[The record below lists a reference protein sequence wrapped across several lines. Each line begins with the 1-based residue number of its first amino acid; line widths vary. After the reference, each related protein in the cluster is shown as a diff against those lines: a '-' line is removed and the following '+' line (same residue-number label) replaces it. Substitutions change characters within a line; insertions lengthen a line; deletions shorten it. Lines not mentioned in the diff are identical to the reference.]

1 MASSCVILLVGLPGS
16 GKSTLATKL
25 AKRHN
30 YAHIDRDSIRARLF
44 PDGAKFN
51 DAEKHAANL
60 AVLAELRQRCAT
72 GRGCVVDGMT
82 FGRRSE
88 RDAAQGIAGEYG
100 FNCVLLWLDCPA
112 EVAAARVTAQ
122 IHPAR
127 DRDATLVRE
136 VASRFEVPEKAIR
149 IDATLSPDEVLRLAE
164 RALA

>member
-1 MASSCVILLVGLPGS
+1 MAASSIILLVGLPGS
-16 GKSTLATKL
+16 GKSTLAAKL
-25 AKRHN
+25 VRRHG

-44 PDGAKFN
+44 PDGKFT

-60 AVLAELRQRCAT
+60 AVMAELRQRCAT

-82 FGRRSE
+82 FGRRAE
-88 RDAAQGIAGEYG
+88 REAAQAIAGEYG

-112 EVAAARVTAQ
+112 EVAAARVAAQ
-122 IHPAR
+122 AHPAR

-136 VASRFEVPEKAIR
+136 VASRFETPEKAIR